1 MCINLIHCSDK
12 KFHAKQKNKALN
24 LKSPTIKM
32 DNFTDFSSV
41 NEAATGFVRMAV
53 EEFNT
58 HQNWTNLVERYWT
71 IIDERLGG
79 NFKLIDKVTEIKLNC
94 NFQKQSAM
102 MSKFIL
108 RIFKQVK
115 KTCSRSE

>member
-1 MCINLIHCSDK
+1 
-12 KFHAKQKNKALN
+12 
-24 LKSPTIKM
+24 M

-58 HQNWTNLVERYWT
+58 HKNWTNLVERYWT

-79 NFKLIDKVTEIKLNC
+79 IIKNNRRIIRKNPFLIVFSNSI
-94 NFQKQSAM
+94 
-102 MSKFIL
+102 
-108 RIFKQVK
+108 R
-115 KTCSRSE
+115 